1 MTPLKEIHL
10 SNHPCSGTRI
20 PPRHKTG
27 QVGRL
32 KQDSPS
38 TWIFSSNRRNTWHR
52 RRNEKQRIRNSHKNG
67 CEVYTPSIDG
77 GGRPRLTRSIIFF
90 DTPILYSGPRW
101 ASLGSR
107 RSRGETSPVQ
117 AQRGFKILKFSV
129 MGSGILSVTN
139 RVGGFVLSADW
150 LSIYYI

>member
-1 MTPLKEIHL
+1 MTPLKEIYFPTNYAVVPEYL
-10 SNHPCSGTRI
+10 
-20 PPRHKTG
+20 PRHKTG

-32 KQDSPS
+32 QQDSPS
-38 TWIFSSNRRNTWHR
+38 TWIFSSNIRNTWHR

-67 CEVYTPSIDG
+67 CEVYTTTFGG

-150 LSIYYI
+150 LPIYYI